1 MLKLVFT
8 ILLGCLALAMNLDS
22 KTANVV
28 ITSAERKVNVNA
40 QLIVEKIILK
50 IKNENPIKVNG
61 FYLALTE
68 DNRDKLSYIKVSDKS
83 GNEHSYQ
90 IIENLEI

>member
-1 MLKLVFT
+1 
-8 ILLGCLALAMNLDS
+8 
-22 KTANVV
+22 
-28 ITSAERKVNVNA
+28 
-40 QLIVEKIILK
+40 
-50 IKNENPIKVNG
+50 
-61 FYLALTE
+61 LALTE